1 MRTVVILMHDG
12 ILLVDKPQDMSSHD
26 VVVAIRRMTGMRQ
39 VGHTGT
45 LDPGASGLL
54 VLCLGRATKFA
65 RFLEALDKTYWTVMQ
80 LGVCTNT
87 QDATGTIVSQCQA
100 PQLDR
105 EQIEDVLLRFTGSL
119 QQTPPMYS
127 AIKYQGQR
135 LYQLARRGLTVSRQ
149 PRHIVV
155 QQLNLLDARKG
166 RVTLT
171 VTCSK
176 GTYIRTL
183 CEDIGHALGCG
194 AHMAHLQRCQI
205 GPFRLSQAYSLA
217 GLRKCVQQVR
227 FADKIIP
234 LPEALSFL
242 PSLRLTLQQYE
253 ALRLDQR
260 KVLASI
266 LNPADDLQ
274 PSSTC
279 YRLCTHSNGPF
290 AIMYQLSSAPGR
302 WRCQYFDG
310 SNFT

>member
-1 MRTVVILMHDG
+1 MHDG

-26 VVVAIRRMTGMRQ
+26 VVMAIRRMTGMRQ

-45 LDPGASGLL
+45 LDPSASGLL

-65 RFLEALDKTYWTVMQ
+65 RFLEALNKTYWTVMQ
-80 LGVCTNT
+80 LGVRTNT
-87 QDATGTIVSQCQA
+87 QDATGAIVSQCQV
-100 PQLDR
+100 PRLGR
-105 EQIEDVLLRFTGSL
+105 EQLEDVLYRFTGLL

-127 AIKYQGQR
+127 AIKHQGQR
-135 LYQLARRGLTVSRQ
+135 LYRLARRGLTVSRQ
-149 PRHIVV
+149 PRHIFV
-155 QQLNLLDARKG
+155 QQLHLLDAREGK
-166 RVTLT
+166 VTLT

-194 AHMAHLQRCQI
+194 AHMAYLQRCQI
-205 GPFRLSQAYSLA
+205 GPFHLSQAYSLA
-217 GLRKCVQQVR
+217 GLHKVR

-242 PSLRLTLQQYE
+242 PALMLTPQQYE

-279 YRLCTHSNGPF
+279 YRLYTKSNGPF
-290 AIMYQLSSAPGR
+290 AIIHQLSSSPKM
-302 WRCQYFDG
+302 WRCLYFDR
-310 SNFT
+310 SHFA

>member
-1 MRTVVILMHDG
+1 MHDG
-12 ILLVDKPQDMSSHD
+12 VLLVDKPQDMSSHD

-45 LDPGASGLL
+45 LDPSASGLL
-54 VLCLGRATKFA
+54 VMCLGRATKFA

-80 LGVCTNT
+80 LGVRTNT
-87 QDATGTIVSQCQA
+87 QDATGTIVSQCQV

-105 EQIEDVLLRFTGSL
+105 EQLEDVLHRFTGSL

-127 AIKYQGQR
+127 AIKHQGQR
-135 LYQLARRGLTVSRQ
+135 LYRLARQGLTVSRQ
-149 PRHIVV
+149 PRHIFI
-155 QQLNLLDARKG
+155 QKLRLLDAREG

-205 GPFRLSQAYSLA
+205 GPFHLSQACSLA
-217 GLRKCVQQVR
+217 GLRKCAQQIR
-227 FADKIIP
+227 FPDKVIP

-242 PSLRLTLQQYE
+242 PSLMLTTQQYE

-266 LNPADDLQ
+266 LNPAYGLQ
-274 PSSTC
+274 PSTTC
-279 YRLCTHSNGPF
+279 YRLCTKSNGPF
-290 AIMYQLSSAPGR
+290 AIMHQLSSSPGR

-310 SNFT
+310 SHFV